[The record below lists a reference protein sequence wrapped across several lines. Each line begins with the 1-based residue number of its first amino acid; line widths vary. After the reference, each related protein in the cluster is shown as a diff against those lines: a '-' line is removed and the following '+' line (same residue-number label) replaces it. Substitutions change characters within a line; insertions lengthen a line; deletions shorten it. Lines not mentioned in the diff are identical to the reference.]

1 MIFKLN
7 TLYNNATLSKY
18 SRVPLA
24 EFECFCNVWWKVF
37 DCKTNVTNSK
47 YIVFSFNFEGLSLGD
62 FKIFKKCTSCFCK
75 LMVTLETPCR
85 NINFVVA
92 LKVLKSI
99 PNNVM
104 KVVPASC
111 QNSLFELQ
119 RLEGYQKISDASST
133 LPERESRTQC
143 RNLDIYLSIR
153 FYVKSTFANL
163 EL

>member
-1 MIFKLN
+1 
-7 TLYNNATLSKY
+7 
-18 SRVPLA
+18 
-24 EFECFCNVWWKVF
+24 
-37 DCKTNVTNSK
+37 
-47 YIVFSFNFEGLSLGD
+47 
-62 FKIFKKCTSCFCK
+62 
-75 LMVTLETPCR
+75 MVTLETPCK

-133 LPERESRTQC
+133 LPERESGTQC
-143 RNLDIYLSIR
+143 RNLKICLPLR
-153 FYVKSTFANL
+153 FYVKSIFAL
-163 EL
+163 EFGRVWP

>member
-1 MIFKLN
+1 M
-7 TLYNNATLSKY
+7 
-18 SRVPLA
+18 
-24 EFECFCNVWWKVF
+24 
-37 DCKTNVTNSK
+37 
-47 YIVFSFNFEGLSLGD
+47 GD

-75 LMVTLETPCR
+75 IMVTLETPCR

-133 LPERESRTQC
+133 LPERESGTQC
-143 RNLDIYLSIR
+143 RILKICLPLR
-153 FYVKSTFANL
+153 FYVKLILALVFQDCYFGGSEFGHDL
-163 EL
+163 FFGKKKKS